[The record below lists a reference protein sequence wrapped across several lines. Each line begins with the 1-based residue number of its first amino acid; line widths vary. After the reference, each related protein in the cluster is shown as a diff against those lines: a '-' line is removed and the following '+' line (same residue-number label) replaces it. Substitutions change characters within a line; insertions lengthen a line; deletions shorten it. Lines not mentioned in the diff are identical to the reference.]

1 MNYYPVVVVGGGA
14 SGLFF
19 THLVKEALL
28 LEKMNQC
35 GIKLLVTGNGASNIT
50 HSENIENFVTHYYDK
65 RNFVSPSLYSLSPTS
80 LRKVFSSLGVET
92 YTRSDGKVF
101 PVSMKSL
108 DIRDSLL
115 SLVKNVKYNSEVLS
129 IERKDDEYVVKTK
142 EECYRAKIVVVATG
156 GKSLEKSGS
165 NGSGYDLLSS
175 LGHTIIKPRASLVEI
190 KVKDNIAELEGISLD
205 DVTLKIGKASFSG
218 PVVFTRAGLSGPAS
232 LNISHYKDLSDS
244 LVISLF
250 PFTQDMLKKENGKLT
265 IINGLRNITSL
276 PHRLLS
282 FLFPFGKKQI
292 ASATKDE
299 IKIIVEKLN
308 RWELKIKNID
318 DYAKAMVT
326 KGGVDTKEINNKTM
340 ESKINKNLYVLGELL
355 DVDGECGGYNLNFA
369 FASAYVA
376 AQDIKKKILNLLHF
390 HNLIL

>member
-1 MNYYPVVVVGGGA
+1 MNYYPVV
-14 SGLFF
+14 
-19 THLVKEALL
+19 LVKEAFL

-50 HSENIENFVTHYYDK
+50 HSENIESFVTHYYDK
-65 RNFVSPSLYSLSPTS
+65 RSFVSPSFYSLSPAS
-80 LRKVFSSLGVET
+80 LRKEFSSLGVET

-326 KGGVDTKEINNKTM
+326 RGGVDTKEINNKTM

-376 AQDIKKKILNLLHF
+376 AQDIKKKI
-390 HNLIL
+390 

>member
-1 MNYYPVVVVGGGA
+1 MNYYPVIVVGGGA

-19 THLVKEALL
+19 SHLVKESLL
-28 LEKMNQC
+28 LEKMDQC
-35 GIKLLVTGNGASNIT
+35 GIKLLVTGNGACNIT
-50 HSENIENFVTHYYDK
+50 HSEDIESFVTHYYDK
-65 RNFVSPSLYSLSPTS
+65 RSFVSPSLYSLSPEG
-80 LRKVFSSLGVET
+80 LRKEFSSLGVET

-101 PVSMKSL
+101 PISMKSS

-115 SLVKNVKYNSEVLS
+115 SKIKNIKYNSEVVS
-129 IERKDDEYVVKTK
+129 IKKENDEYIVNTK
-142 EECYRAKIVVVATG
+142 EESYRAKIVVVATG
-156 GKSLEKSGS
+156 GKSLERSGS
-165 NGSGYDLLSS
+165 NGSGYALLSS

-190 KVKDNIAELEGISLD
+190 KVKEDISELEGISLD
-205 DVTLKIGKASFSG
+205 DVTLKIGKSSFNGS
-218 PVVFTRAGLSGPAS
+218 VIFTHAGLSGPAS
-232 LNISHYKDLSDS
+232 LNISHYMDLSDS

-282 FLFPFGKKQI
+282 FLFLFGKKQI
-292 ASATKDE
+292 ASATKED
-299 IKIIVEKLN
+299 IKTIDEKLN

-318 DYAKAMVT
+318 DFNKAMDT
-326 KGGVDTKEINNKTM
+326 RGGVDTKEINNKTM

-369 FASAYVA
+369 FASSYVA
-376 AQDIKKKILNLLHF
+376 AQDIKKKI
-390 HNLIL
+390 

>member
-50 HSENIENFVTHYYDK
+50 HSENIESFVTHYYDK
-65 RNFVSPSLYSLSPTS
+65 RNFVSPSLYSLSPAS
-80 LRKVFSSLGVET
+80 LRKEFSSLGVET

-115 SLVKNVKYNSEVLS
+115 SLVKNVKYNSEVIS
-129 IERKDDEYVVKTK
+129 IEKEY
-142 EECYRAKIVVVATG
+142 EDYRAKIVVVATG

-205 DVTLKIGKASFSG
+205 DVTLKIGKTSFSG

-232 LNISHYKDLSDS
+232 LNISHYKDLCDS
-244 LVISLF
+244 LFISLF

-318 DYAKAMVT
+318 DFNKAMVT
-326 KGGVDTKEINNKTM
+326 RGGVDTKEINNKTM

-376 AQDIKKKILNLLHF
+376 AQDIKKKI
-390 HNLIL
+390 

>member
-1 MNYYPVVVVGGGA
+1 MNYYPVIVVGGGA

-19 THLVKEALL
+19 SHLVKESLL
-28 LEKMNQC
+28 LEKMDQC
-35 GIKLLVTGNGASNIT
+35 GIKLLVTGNGACNIT
-50 HSENIENFVTHYYDK
+50 HSEDIESFVTHYYDK
-65 RNFVSPSLYSLSPTS
+65 RSFVSPSLYSLSPEG
-80 LRKVFSSLGVET
+80 LRKEFSSLGVET

-101 PVSMKSL
+101 PISMKSS

-115 SLVKNVKYNSEVLS
+115 SKIKNIKYNSEVVS
-129 IERKDDEYVVKTK
+129 IKKENDEYIVNTK
-142 EECYRAKIVVVATG
+142 EESYRAKIVVVATG
-156 GKSLEKSGS
+156 GKSLERSES
-165 NGSGYDLLSS
+165 NGSGYALLSS

-190 KVKDNIAELEGISLD
+190 KVKEDISELEGISLD
-205 DVTLKIGKASFSG
+205 DVTLKIGKSSFNGS
-218 PVVFTRAGLSGPAS
+218 VIFTHAGLSGPAS
-232 LNISHYKDLSDS
+232 LNISHYMDLSDS

-292 ASATKDE
+292 ASATKEE
-299 IKIIVEKLN
+299 IKTIVEKLN

-318 DYAKAMVT
+318 DFNKAMVT
-326 KGGVDTKEINNKTM
+326 RGGVDTKEINNKTM

-369 FASAYVA
+369 FASSYVA
-376 AQDIKKKILNLLHF
+376 AQDIKKKI
-390 HNLIL
+390 

>member
-1 MNYYPVVVVGGGA
+1 MNYYPVIVVGGGA

-19 THLVKEALL
+19 SHLVKESLL
-28 LEKMNQC
+28 LEKMDQC
-35 GIKLLVTGNGASNIT
+35 GIKLLVTGNGACNIT
-50 HSENIENFVTHYYDK
+50 HSEDIESFVTHYYDK
-65 RNFVSPSLYSLSPTS
+65 RSFVSPSLYSLSPTN
-80 LRKVFSSLGVET
+80 LRKEFLSLGVET
-92 YTRSDGKVF
+92 YVRSDGKVF
-101 PVSMKSL
+101 PISMKSS

-115 SLVKNVKYNSEVLS
+115 SKIKNIKYNSEVVS
-129 IERKDDEYVVKTK
+129 IKKENDEYIVNTK
-142 EECYRAKIVVVATG
+142 EESYRAKIVVVATG
-156 GKSLEKSGS
+156 GKSLERSGS
-165 NGSGYDLLSS
+165 NGSGYALLSS

-190 KVKDNIAELEGISLD
+190 KVKEDISELEGISLD
-205 DVTLKIGKASFSG
+205 DVTLKIGKSSFNGS
-218 PVVFTRAGLSGPAS
+218 VIFTHAGLSGPAS
-232 LNISHYKDLSDS
+232 LNISHYMDLSDS

-292 ASATKDE
+292 ASATKEE
-299 IKIIVEKLN
+299 IKTIVEKLN

-318 DYAKAMVT
+318 DFNKAMVT
-326 KGGVDTKEINNKTM
+326 RGGVDTKEINNKTM

-369 FASAYVA
+369 FASAYAA
-376 AQDIKKKILNLLHF
+376 AQDIKKKI
-390 HNLIL
+390 

>member
-326 KGGVDTKEINNKTM
+326 RGGVDTKEINNKTM

-376 AQDIKKKILNLLHF
+376 AQDIKKKI
-390 HNLIL
+390 

>member
-1 MNYYPVVVVGGGA
+1 MNYYPVIVVGGGA

-19 THLVKEALL
+19 SHLVKESLL
-28 LEKMNQC
+28 LEKMDQC
-35 GIKLLVTGNGASNIT
+35 GIKLLVTGNGACNIT
-50 HSENIENFVTHYYDK
+50 HSEDIESFVTHYYDK
-65 RNFVSPSLYSLSPTS
+65 RSFVSPSLYSLSPEG
-80 LRKVFSSLGVET
+80 LRKEFSSLGVET

-101 PVSMKSL
+101 PISMKSS

-115 SLVKNVKYNSEVLS
+115 PKIKNVKYNSEVVS
-129 IERKDDEYVVKTK
+129 IKKENDEYIVNTK
-142 EECYRAKIVVVATG
+142 EESYRAKIVVVATG
-156 GKSLEKSGS
+156 GKSLERSGS
-165 NGSGYDLLSS
+165 NGSGYALLSS

-190 KVKDNIAELEGISLD
+190 KVKEDTSELEGISLD
-205 DVTLKIGKASFSG
+205 GVTLKIGKSSFNG
-218 PVVFTRAGLSGPAS
+218 PVIFTHAGLSGPAS
-232 LNISHYKDLSDS
+232 LNISHYIDLSDS

-265 IINGLRNITSL
+265 ITNGLRNITSL

-292 ASATKDE
+292 ASATKEE
-299 IKIIVEKLN
+299 IKTVVEKLN

-318 DYAKAMVT
+318 DFNKAMVT
-326 KGGVDTKEINNKTM
+326 RGGVDTKEINNKTM

-369 FASAYVA
+369 FASSYVA
-376 AQDIKKKILNLLHF
+376 AQDIKKKI
-390 HNLIL
+390 

>member
-1 MNYYPVVVVGGGA
+1 MNYYPVIVVGGGA

-19 THLVKEALL
+19 SHLVKESLL
-28 LEKMNQC
+28 LEKMDQC
-35 GIKLLVTGNGASNIT
+35 GIKLLVTGNGACNIT
-50 HSENIENFVTHYYDK
+50 HSEDIESFVTHYYDK
-65 RNFVSPSLYSLSPTS
+65 RSFVSPSLYSLSPEG
-80 LRKVFSSLGVET
+80 LRKEFSSLGVET

-101 PVSMKSL
+101 PISMKSS

-115 SLVKNVKYNSEVLS
+115 SKIKNIKYNSEVVS
-129 IERKDDEYVVKTK
+129 IKKENDEYIVNTK
-142 EECYRAKIVVVATG
+142 EESYRAKIVVVATG
-156 GKSLEKSGS
+156 GKSLERSGS
-165 NGSGYDLLSS
+165 NGSRYALLSS

-190 KVKDNIAELEGISLD
+190 KVKEDISELEGISLD
-205 DVTLKIGKASFSG
+205 DVTLKIGKSSFNGS
-218 PVVFTRAGLSGPAS
+218 VIFTHAGLSGPAS
-232 LNISHYKDLSDS
+232 LNISHYMDLSDS

-265 IINGLRNITSL
+265 IINGLRNITAL

-292 ASATKDE
+292 ASATKEE
-299 IKIIVEKLN
+299 IKTIVEKLN

-318 DYAKAMVT
+318 DFNKAMVT
-326 KGGVDTKEINNKTM
+326 RGGVDTKEINNKTM

-369 FASAYVA
+369 FASSYVA
-376 AQDIKKKILNLLHF
+376 AQDIKKKI
-390 HNLIL
+390 

>member
-65 RNFVSPSLYSLSPTS
+65 RSFVSPSLYSLSPTS

-129 IERKDDEYVVKTK
+129 IERKDDDEYVVKTK

-205 DVTLKIGKASFSG
+205 DVTLKIGKTSFSG

-232 LNISHYKDLSDS
+232 LNISHYKDLCDS
-244 LVISLF
+244 LFISLF

-326 KGGVDTKEINNKTM
+326 RGGVDTKEINNKTM

-376 AQDIKKKILNLLHF
+376 AQDIKKKI
-390 HNLIL
+390 

>member
-376 AQDIKKKILNLLHF
+376 AQDIKKKI
-390 HNLIL
+390 

>member
-1 MNYYPVVVVGGGA
+1 MNYYPVIVVGGGA

-19 THLVKEALL
+19 SHLVKESLL
-28 LEKMNQC
+28 LEKMDQC
-35 GIKLLVTGNGASNIT
+35 GIKLLVTGNGACNIT
-50 HSENIENFVTHYYDK
+50 HSEDIESFVTHYYDK
-65 RNFVSPSLYSLSPTS
+65 RSFVSPSLYSLSPEG
-80 LRKVFSSLGVET
+80 LRKEFSSLGVET

-101 PVSMKSL
+101 PISMKSS

-115 SLVKNVKYNSEVLS
+115 SKIKNVKYNSEVVS
-129 IERKDDEYVVKTK
+129 IKKENDEYIVNTK
-142 EECYRAKIVVVATG
+142 EESYRAKIVVVATG
-156 GKSLEKSGS
+156 GKSLERSGS
-165 NGSGYDLLSS
+165 NGSGYALLSS

-190 KVKDNIAELEGISLD
+190 KVKEDISELEGISLD
-205 DVTLKIGKASFSG
+205 DVTLKIGKSSFNGS
-218 PVVFTRAGLSGPAS
+218 VIFTHAGLSGPAS
-232 LNISHYKDLSDS
+232 LNISHYMDLSDS

-292 ASATKDE
+292 ASATKEE
-299 IKIIVEKLN
+299 IKTIVEKLN

-318 DYAKAMVT
+318 DFNKAMVT
-326 KGGVDTKEINNKTM
+326 RGGVDTKEINNKTM

-369 FASAYVA
+369 FASSYVA
-376 AQDIKKKILNLLHF
+376 AQDIKKKI
-390 HNLIL
+390 

>member
-1 MNYYPVVVVGGGA
+1 MNYYPVIVVGGGA

-19 THLVKEALL
+19 SHLVKESLL
-28 LEKMNQC
+28 LEKMDQC
-35 GIKLLVTGNGASNIT
+35 GIKLLVTGNGACNIT
-50 HSENIENFVTHYYDK
+50 HSEDIESFVTHYYDK
-65 RNFVSPSLYSLSPTS
+65 RSFVSPSLYSLSPEG
-80 LRKVFSSLGVET
+80 LRKEFSSLGVET

-101 PVSMKSL
+101 PISMKSS

-115 SLVKNVKYNSEVLS
+115 SKIKNIKYNSEVVS
-129 IERKDDEYVVKTK
+129 IKKENDEYIVNTK
-142 EECYRAKIVVVATG
+142 EESYRAKIVVVATG
-156 GKSLEKSGS
+156 GKSLERSGS
-165 NGSGYDLLSS
+165 NGSGYALLSS

-190 KVKDNIAELEGISLD
+190 KVKEDISELEGISLD
-205 DVTLKIGKASFSG
+205 DVTLKIGKSSFNGS
-218 PVVFTRAGLSGPAS
+218 VIFTHAGLSGPAS
-232 LNISHYKDLSDS
+232 LNISHYMDLSDS

-292 ASATKDE
+292 ASATKEE
-299 IKIIVEKLN
+299 IKTIVEKLN

-318 DYAKAMVT
+318 DFNKAMVT
-326 KGGVDTKEINNKTM
+326 RGGVDTKEINNKTM

-369 FASAYVA
+369 FASSYVA
-376 AQDIKKKILNLLHF
+376 AQDIKKKI
-390 HNLIL
+390 

>member
-50 HSENIENFVTHYYDK
+50 HSENIESFVTHYYDK
-65 RNFVSPSLYSLSPTS
+65 RNFVSPSLYSLSPAS
-80 LRKVFSSLGVET
+80 LRKEFSSLGVET

-115 SLVKNVKYNSEVLS
+115 SLVKNVKYNSEVIS
-129 IERKDDEYVVKTK
+129 IEKEDDEYVVKTK
-142 EECYRAKIVVVATG
+142 EEDYRAKIVVVATG

-205 DVTLKIGKASFSG
+205 DVTLKIGKTSFSG

-232 LNISHYKDLSDS
+232 LNISHYKDLCDS
-244 LVISLF
+244 LFISLF

-292 ASATKDE
+292 ASATKNE

-318 DYAKAMVT
+318 DFNKAMVT
-326 KGGVDTKEINNKTM
+326 RGGVDTKEINNKTM

-376 AQDIKKKILNLLHF
+376 AQDINKKI
-390 HNLIL
+390 

>member
-1 MNYYPVVVVGGGA
+1 MNYYPVIVVGGGA

-19 THLVKEALL
+19 SHLVKESLL
-28 LEKMNQC
+28 LEKMDQC
-35 GIKLLVTGNGASNIT
+35 GIKLLVTGNGACNIT
-50 HSENIENFVTHYYDK
+50 HSEDIESFVTHYYDK
-65 RNFVSPSLYSLSPTS
+65 RSFVSPSLYSLSPEG
-80 LRKVFSSLGVET
+80 LRKEFSSLGVET

-101 PVSMKSL
+101 PISMKSS

-115 SLVKNVKYNSEVLS
+115 SKIKNIKYNSEVVS
-129 IERKDDEYVVKTK
+129 IKKENDEYIVNTK
-142 EECYRAKIVVVATG
+142 EESYRAKIVVVATG
-156 GKSLEKSGS
+156 GKSLERSGS
-165 NGSGYDLLSS
+165 NGSGYALLSS

-190 KVKDNIAELEGISLD
+190 KVKEDISELEGISLD
-205 DVTLKIGKASFSG
+205 DVTLKIGKSSFNGS
-218 PVVFTRAGLSGPAS
+218 VIFTHAGLSGPAS
-232 LNISHYKDLSDS
+232 LNISHYMDLSDS

-292 ASATKDE
+292 ASATKEE
-299 IKIIVEKLN
+299 IKTIVEKLN

-318 DYAKAMVT
+318 DFNKAMVT
-326 KGGVDTKEINNKTM
+326 RGGVDTKEINNKTM

-369 FASAYVA
+369 FASSYAA
-376 AQDIKKKILNLLHF
+376 AQDIKKKI
-390 HNLIL
+390 

>member
-1 MNYYPVVVVGGGA
+1 MNYYPVIVVGGGA

-19 THLVKEALL
+19 SHLVKESLL
-28 LEKMNQC
+28 LEKMDQC
-35 GIKLLVTGNGASNIT
+35 GIKLLVTGNGACNIT
-50 HSENIENFVTHYYDK
+50 HSEDIESFVTHYYDK
-65 RNFVSPSLYSLSPTS
+65 RSFVSPSLYSLSPEG
-80 LRKVFSSLGVET
+80 LRKEFSSLGVET

-101 PVSMKSL
+101 PISMKSS

-115 SLVKNVKYNSEVLS
+115 SKIKNIKYNSEVVS
-129 IERKDDEYVVKTK
+129 IKKENDEYIVNTK
-142 EECYRAKIVVVATG
+142 EESYRAKIVVVATG
-156 GKSLEKSGS
+156 GKSLERSGS
-165 NGSGYDLLSS
+165 NGSGYALLSS

-190 KVKDNIAELEGISLD
+190 KVKEDISELEGISLD
-205 DVTLKIGKASFSG
+205 DVTLKIGKSSFNGS
-218 PVVFTRAGLSGPAS
+218 VIFTHAGLSGPAS
-232 LNISHYKDLSDS
+232 LNISHYMDLSDS

-292 ASATKDE
+292 ASATKEE
-299 IKIIVEKLN
+299 IKTIVEKLN

-318 DYAKAMVT
+318 DFNKAMVT
-326 KGGVDTKEINNKTM
+326 RGGVDTKEINNKTM

-369 FASAYVA
+369 FASSYAA
-376 AQDIKKKILNLLHF
+376 AQDIKKRI
-390 HNLIL
+390 